1 MANITTPLLGLVD
14 TAILGHM
21 GASHFLAGASI
32 GSLIITQ
39 LYWICGFLKMS
50 MTGISAQAY
59 SESEKIKLQRL
70 ITGLYFALGASLIIL
85 LFQSLF
91 IKAGLWFLSSSPQ
104 AVESANAYFNVRI
117 WGAPAALINMLVIG
131 WLIGQQKTVIV
142 FVWQLVINIL
152 NILVSVVLV
161 YGFDMGVAGVATG
174 TLAAEYTGL
183 VIGLTVCFFR
193 IDILTLNWALPRVE
207 AAKSFLSLNANIL
220 IRNLILQATL
230 AFVSLVGA
238 TYGVQAAAIN
248 ALMMQ
253 FFALIALGLDG
264 IANAVE
270 AMVGEA
276 KGKKAHKELFGAVKV
291 GVIWSTLFAVF
302 YSLLFF
308 FSKDTLVNLFTDQQD
323 IISAFGGYLPILVL
337 LPLIS
342 HTCFL
347 FDGVYVGLTEARAM
361 RNTMLIS
368 MVFGFLPVYYL
379 TKNSYQNEALWF
391 AMLSFLAWRGF
402 SLCAHFYYKGPAID
416 SAYKRSQ

>member
-1 MANITTPLLGLVD
+1 
-14 TAILGHM
+14 
-21 GASHFLAGASI
+21 
-32 GSLIITQ
+32 
-39 LYWICGFLKMS
+39 

-59 SESEKIKLQRL
+59 RESDQIKRQRL
-70 ITGLYFALGASLIIL
+70 ITGLYFALGVSLIIL

-104 AVESANAYFNVRI
+104 AAESAKAYFSVRI

-131 WLIGQQKTVIV
+131 WLIGQQKTVTV
-142 FVWQLVINIL
+142 FVWQLAINIL

-161 YGFDMGVAGVATG
+161 YGFDMGVSGVATG
-174 TLAAEYTGL
+174 TLVAEYTGL

-193 IDILTLNWALPRVE
+193 INIFTLNWALPKVDE
-207 AAKSFLSLNANIL
+207 ARSFLSLNANIL

-238 TYGVQAAAIN
+238 TYGVQAAAVN

-264 IANAVE
+264 IANSVE
-270 AMVGEA
+270 AMVGDA
-276 KGKKAHKELFGAVKV
+276 KGKNAHKELREAVTV
-291 GVIWSTLFAVF
+291 GFIWSTLFAVF

-308 FSKDTLVNLFTDQQD
+308 FFKDSLVNLFTDQQD
-323 IISAFGGYLPILVL
+323 IISAFGSYLPILVL
-337 LPLIS
+337 LPVIS

-368 MVFGFLPVYYL
+368 TLFGFLPVYYL
-379 TKNSYQNEALWF
+379 TKDNYQNEALWF
-391 AMLSFLAWRGF
+391 AMLSFLACRGI
-402 SLCAHFYYKGPAID
+402 SLSAHFYYKGRAIY
-416 SAYKRSQ
+416 SA